1 MADGKKGAWSE
12 GENYSLVYQ
21 IVQQLLGASK
31 VSIKFDTIVIP
42 GRTSRAL
49 SERWSK
55 IKNDVNAAGIANSGA
70 PAAPRSIA
78 PRTPGS
84 GKQTKDAG
92 SGSKT
97 ATPASK
103 RKAVSGGAEEDN
115 TATPTPKRR
124 KSPLKKKKKKEMVED
139 EDEVAAEESEE
150 MPVLTDSSG
159 SDGMISSPTDSYR
172 SYEH

>member
-21 IVQQLLGASK
+21 IVQQLLGTSK

-55 IKNDVNAAGIANSGA
+55 IKNDVNAAGIANSGT

-84 GKQTKDAG
+84 GKKTKDAG
-92 SGSKT
+92 PGNKI
-97 ATPASK
+97 AMPASK
-103 RKAVSGGAEEDN
+103 RKAVSGGAEEGD

-124 KSPLKKKKKKEMVED
+124 KSPLKKKKMVKD

-159 SDGMISSPTDSYR
+159 SDGMVPSPTDSYH
-172 SYEH
+172 SYEHYA